1 MISKINEFID
11 LLINVFSGK
20 EFPEPGPDDQKIRH
34 ETEKIKFVLVRQFYT
49 IDDEDRQ
56 RIFIR
61 NFHARLVYLHDYFF
75 ERTEKSN
82 PEKPEIHDTLV
93 KSPKLLSIH
102 QSVLSVLDDLLA
114 FVMEQF
120 SMWCSE
126 RQKIPKRLRLS
137 FTSEILEKLEA
148 LDFPVTDPEYALFG
162 KVKDSVCCRLTENH
176 HNVTYRLVSY
186 LRSFIETVGMIRT
199 GRQEHPLLTTLT
211 DILIAANFN
220 AISVME
226 DLTARIREE
235 VEKIGSA
242 KEQIEYL
249 NSWLK
254 KIDQVP
260 VNPVCTFDEQSESLS
275 LFLCKWIEVEILF
288 HEKSLQLFSDPFY
301 PSGFPGIPG
310 GFKLEV
316 DLSVAQM
323 SCLLRL
329 LKECSIIKSG
339 KIMELFGFLALHF
352 RSKKQEN
359 ISAESVRG
367 NFYNITESTREEVR
381 KVILRLLKKVSSPL

>member
-1 MISKINEFID
+1 MESKINEFID
-11 LLINVFSGK
+11 LLIDMFSGE
-20 EFPEPGPDDQKIRH
+20 EFPEPDPGDQKIRH

-61 NFHARLVYLHDYFF
+61 NFHARLVYLHDHFF
-75 ERTEKSN
+75 KITEKNN
-82 PEKPEIHDTLV
+82 PKKTEIQDIPAENL
-93 KSPKLLSIH
+93 KMLSIH

-120 SMWCSE
+120 SRWCSE
-126 RQKIPKRLRLS
+126 RQKIPERLRLS

-148 LDFPVTDPEYALFG
+148 LDFPVTDPEYVLFE
-162 KVKDSVCCRLTENH
+162 KVKASVCCRLTENH
-176 HNVTYRLVSY
+176 HNITYRLVNY
-186 LRSFIETVGMIRT
+186 LRSFIENVGLIWT
-199 GRQEHPLLTTLT
+199 GKQEHPLLTTLT

-235 VEKIGSA
+235 AEKIGSA

-249 NSWLK
+249 NGWLR

-260 VNPVCTFDEQSESLS
+260 VSPVCTFDEQTESLN
-275 LFLCKWIEVEILF
+275 LFLWKWIEAEILF

-310 GFKLEV
+310 GFKLDV

-329 LKECSIIKSG
+329 LKECAIIKSG
-339 KIMELFGFLALHF
+339 KIIELFGFMAMHF

-359 ISAESVRG
+359 ISAESVRQQ
-367 NFYNITESTREEVR
+367 FYHVSESTREEVC

>member
-1 MISKINEFID
+1 MVNKINEFID
-11 LLINVFSGK
+11 LLIGVLSGE
-20 EFPEPGPDDQKIRH
+20 EFPEPGPDDQKIRQ
-34 ETEKIKFVLVRQFYT
+34 EAEKIKLVLVRQFYT
-49 IDDEDRQ
+49 INDKNRQ
-56 RIFIR
+56 QIFIR

-75 ERTEKSN
+75 EMTEKNN
-82 PEKPEIHDTLV
+82 PEKPKIQDIPV
-93 KSPKLLSIH
+93 KNPGLLYSH
-102 QSVLSVLDDLLA
+102 RSVLPVLDDLLV
-114 FVMEQF
+114 FVRERF
-120 SMWCSE
+120 SSWCSE
-126 RQKIPKRLRLS
+126 RQKIPERLRLS
-137 FTSEILEKLEA
+137 FTSEILEKMKA
-148 LDFPVTDPEYALFG
+148 LSFPLTDPEYALFE
-162 KVKDSVCCRLTENH
+162 KVKDSVRHRLTEDH
-176 HNVTYRLVSY
+176 PGMTYGLVSY
-186 LRSFIETVGMIRT
+186 LYTFLEAVNMIRT
-199 GRQEHPLLTTLT
+199 GKREHPLLTTLT

-242 KEQIEYL
+242 KEQIEHL
-249 NSWLK
+249 NGWLK

-260 VNPVCTFDEQSESLS
+260 VSLVCKLDEQTESLS
-275 LFLCKWIEVEILF
+275 LFLCKWIEAEILF

-301 PSGFPGIPG
+301 PSRFPGIPG
-310 GFKLEV
+310 GSKLDV

-329 LKECSIIKSG
+329 LKECAIIKSG

-359 ISAESVRG
+359 ISAESVRQQ
-367 NFYNITESTREEVR
+367 FYHVTESTREEVR